1 MMIIKFNKKFK
12 LFMTIFISIAICA
25 AIIFSLSIKAF
36 AISNSEDK
44 LYGETLSSRGMSVKN
59 CPSITAQYAVM
70 IHKNGDVIYERNS
83 YGHAKIASLTKIV
96 TAIVALENSEMTD
109 IVTVTQKA
117 YDIGESSAGV

>member
-1 MMIIKFNKKFK
+1 MAKISRKIILYSVAVAVASAF
-12 LFMTIFISIAICA
+12 LAIAISTQA
-25 AIIFSLSIKAF
+25 MAFSS
-36 AISNSEDK
+36 SEDK

-59 CPSITAQYAVM
+59 CPNITAQYACM
-70 IHKNGDVIYERNS
+70 IHQNGEVIYERNP

-109 IVTVTQKA
+109 EVTVTQKA

>member
-1 MMIIKFNKKFK
+1 MKMIKLNKNVK
-12 LFMTIFISIAICA
+12 LFLTIIVTFAFCTA
-25 AIIFSLSIKAF
+25 LIFSLNIKAF
-36 AISNSEDK
+36 AVTNSEDK

-83 YGHAKIASLTKIV
+83 YGHTKIASLTKIV

-109 IVTVTQKA
+109 TVTVTQKA